1 MLSLLLYTPTNG
13 SLLRSSCIRK
23 LLTPPLDYFGFV
35 SVIAAFCIVQFSY
48 SFPPIIHL
56 AYTMQRNSMSP
67 STAFNPTTGQTTI
80 AHSSSLNRLWQ
91 GFWADKWY
99 VNVWHVIHAGGA
111 LATAGLGA
119 YAAIQGMIEA
129 FKIPEVNSFTCTSP
143 LDLSAG

>member
-1 MLSLLLYTPTNG
+1 VRWCSGVISTD
-13 SLLRSSCIRK
+13 SRFQ
-23 LLTPPLDYFGFV
+23 DYFGFV

-56 AYTMQRNSMSP
+56 AYTMQRNSMTPDSG
-67 STAFNPTTGQTTI
+67 FNPTTGQTNS
-80 AHSSSLNRLWQ
+80 AYRGLLRLWK

-99 VNVWHVIHAGGA
+99 INVWHVIHAGGA

-129 FKIPEVNSFTCTSP
+129 FKNPQVNSFTCRSP
-143 LDLSAG
+143 LDLSAL